1 MIKRKNTDLNQYFFV
16 CSPKKISANLYA
28 RSAEFNPQSK
38 DLPAKVSAQA
48 KKEFK
53 LKNILK

>member
-1 MIKRKNTDLNQYFFV
+1 MQ
-16 CSPKKISANLYA
+16 CSPKKISANFYA